1 VEQKSSGRRPGR
13 PPAFDRARV
22 IEGAVRAFWSAG
34 YQRTSLTALERATG
48 VDRSTLYNSFGG
60 KAGLY
65 RQAAAGYV
73 DVVEAEIFAPLRHGT
88 AGVDDVVAFL
98 ERLGAHVRAGRH
110 PPGCLI
116 VNDLAATGHDR
127 AATER
132 YLARLNE
139 GLRSALERSARLGET
154 DGSAVEDRVRL
165 LAAAVIGVN
174 LVAAGGAGRGDAA
187 TASAADTV
195 AALART
201 VRSWRRGDAR
211 RPGPVGDGR
220 REPSGEAGGPCPW

>member
-1 VEQKSSGRRPGR
+1 VEQKSSRRPGR
-13 PPAFDRARV
+13 PPAFDRVRV
-22 IEGAVRAFWSAG
+22 IEAAVGAFWSAG
-34 YQRTSLTALERATG
+34 YQRTSLTALEQATG

-73 DVVEAEIFAPLRHGT
+73 DVVEAQIFAPLHHGT
-88 AGVDDVVAFL
+88 GGVDDVVAFL
-98 ERLGAHVRAGRH
+98 DRLGAHVRAGRH

-116 VNDLAATGHDR
+116 VNDLASTGHDR
-127 AATER
+127 TATER
-132 YLARLNE
+132 YLRRLDE

-154 DGSAVEDRVRL
+154 DDSAVGDRVRL

-174 LVAAGGAGRGDAA
+174 LAAAGAGHGDG
-187 TASAADTV
+187 AADTAADTA

-201 VRSWRRGDAR
+201 VRSWRR
-211 RPGPVGDGR
+211 
-220 REPSGEAGGPCPW
+220 EPSGEVGGSR